1 MDPPPPPHQLHSGSG
16 IRNYLPCSAFAKRP
30 YRHEPLQLGHQ
41 FSSIAVKFSRRL
53 ECRWRLL
60 LRRHDI
66 DLSVFDFELMSFQ
79 GQKDVGARRHDTDLK
94 LANNMECKCVSV
106 ARERY
111 KKIYFC
117 FRRKFHNILFHSR
130 LGIIVTKPICRT
142 RGWWECGGGG
152 GEVYKF
158 GLWLVRFC
166 VDIYRFLLLFLLLF
180 LFLCFW
186 FFFFSCSFFF
196 CYFWYFYQEFTLMFS
211 SSRAPEHPL
220 KIKESRRTTMR

>member
-1 MDPPPPPHQLHSGSG
+1 MINTLCMVIVKEVFRLLCGSPPPHQLHSGSG

-30 YRHEPLQLGHQ
+30 YRHEALQLGHQ

-53 ECRWRLL
+53 ECRRRLL

-142 RGWWECGGGG
+142 SGWWEWGG
-152 GEVYKF
+152 GEAYKF

-180 LFLCFW
+180 LFLCFR
-186 FFFFSCSFFF
+186 FFFFFLVLFSFVI
-196 CYFWYFYQEFTLMFS
+196 CGIFTRNS
-211 SSRAPEHPL
+211 H
-220 KIKESRRTTMR
+220 

>member
-1 MDPPPPPHQLHSGSG
+1 MVIVKEVFRLLCGSPPPPHQLHSGSG

-30 YRHEPLQLGHQ
+30 YRHEALRLGHQ

-53 ECRWRLL
+53 ECRRRLL

-142 RGWWECGGGG
+142 SGWWEWGGG
-152 GEVYKF
+152 VR
-158 GLWLVRFC
+158 GLQIWSLVGTILR
-166 VDIYRFLLLFLLLF
+166 
-180 LFLCFW
+180 
-186 FFFFSCSFFF
+186 
-196 CYFWYFYQEFTLMFS
+196 
-211 SSRAPEHPL
+211 
-220 KIKESRRTTMR
+220 